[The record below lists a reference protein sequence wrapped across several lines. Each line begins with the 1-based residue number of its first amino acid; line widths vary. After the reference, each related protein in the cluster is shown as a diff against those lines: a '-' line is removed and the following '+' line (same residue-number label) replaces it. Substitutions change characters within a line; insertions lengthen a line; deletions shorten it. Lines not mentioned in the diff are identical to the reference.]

1 MMGENMKPY
10 LVYVTTADK
19 GEARRIGEH
28 LVSTRLAACV
38 NILDGMNAIYM
49 WEGKLQ
55 DDQETVL
62 LAKTMDFKLAALTEA
77 IKQMHSYDCP
87 CVVALPIEG
96 GNTDFLGWI
105 AAEVGGA

>member
-1 MMGENMKPY
+1 MKPY

-19 GEARRIGEH
+19 AEARRIGEH
-28 LVSTRLAACV
+28 LVRTRLAACV
-38 NILDGMNAIYM
+38 NILDGMNSIYM
-49 WEGKLQ
+49 WEDKLQ

-62 LAKTMDFKLAALTEA
+62 IAKTVAFKLTALTET
-77 IKQMHSYDCP
+77 IKKMHSYDCP

-105 AAEVGGA
+105 AAEVGGE